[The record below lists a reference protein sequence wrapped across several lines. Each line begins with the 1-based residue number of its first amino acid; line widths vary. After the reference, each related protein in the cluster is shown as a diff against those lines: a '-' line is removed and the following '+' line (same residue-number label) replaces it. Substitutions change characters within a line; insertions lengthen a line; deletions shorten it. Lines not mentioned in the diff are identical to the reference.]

1 MFTLTILL
9 IALNAYL
16 VYTTSL
22 PPNLIEVKKR
32 YATLREH
39 LRSIDTF
46 PSLWREKRS
55 PDSTGEA

>member
-1 MFTLTILL
+1 MFTLTFLL

-16 VYTTSL
+16 VYTTKL

-39 LRSIDTF
+39 LRSIDTV
-46 PSLWREKRS
+46 PQSL
-55 PDSTGEA
+55 A